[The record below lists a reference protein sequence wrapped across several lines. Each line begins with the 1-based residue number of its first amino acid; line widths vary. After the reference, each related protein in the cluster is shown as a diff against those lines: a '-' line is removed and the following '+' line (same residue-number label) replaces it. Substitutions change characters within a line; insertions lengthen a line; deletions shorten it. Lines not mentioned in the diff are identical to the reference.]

1 MSKAQQLAEEYAAQ
15 LTLHLCGSSESILLS
30 AYDLGRA
37 AVADGLNVLELVNVH
52 HEALRIV
59 IDGEWLTGGA
69 DRLDRAA
76 AFFAETL
83 SPFEMMLRGYRESN
97 ANLIATNEKLKE
109 AKLKA
114 ETANRELEA
123 FSYSVAH
130 DLRAPLRSVDGF
142 SQMLLEDYADKVDA
156 EGRRYLTRV
165 RSCAQQMAQMI
176 DDLLSLSRVT
186 SSDIRREP
194 IDISA
199 IAREMAARLQEGEP
213 DRQVEFIIADGL
225 SVSGDRGLL
234 TIALQN
240 LIGNAW
246 KYSGR
251 REQSQI
257 EIGQSTVGGCDAIFV
272 RDNGAGFDMAH
283 ASRLFGTFQRLH
295 KASEFEGT
303 GVGLATVQRIVQR
316 HGGHIWAEA
325 EVDRGATFFFTLD
338 GVPRLESRTQ
348 VAA

>member
-1 MSKAQQLAEEYAAQ
+1 MSTAQKLAEEYAAQ
-15 LTLHLCGSSESILLS
+15 LTSHLSGSSESILLS
-30 AYDLGRA
+30 AYDLGRG
-37 AVADGLNVLELVNVH
+37 AVAEGLSVLELVNVH

-59 IDGEWLTGGA
+59 IDGEWLSGGA

-109 AKLKA
+109 EKIKA

-142 SQMLLEDYADKVDA
+142 SQALLEDYADKVDE

-176 DDLLSLSRVT
+176 DDLLALSRVT
-186 SSDIRREP
+186 RTEIRREP
-194 IDISA
+194 VDIGA
-199 IAREMAARLQEGEP
+199 IAREIAARLRESQPE
-213 DRQVEFIIADGL
+213 RRVEFIIPDAL
-225 SVSGDRGLL
+225 SVRGDRGLL
-234 TIALQN
+234 TIALEN
-240 LIGNAW
+240 LLGNAW
-246 KYSGR
+246 KYSGK
-251 REQSQI
+251 RELTRI
-257 EIGQSTVGGCDAIFV
+257 EIGTSAPDNRTIFV

-283 ASRLFGTFQRLH
+283 ASKLFGTFQRLH

-316 HGGHIWAEA
+316 HGGQIWAEA
-325 EVDRGATFFFTLD
+325 EVDRGATFYFTLD
-338 GVPRLESRTQ
+338 VGHVRK
-348 VAA
+348 AA

>member
-1 MSKAQQLAEEYAAQ
+1 MSTAQKLAEEYAAQ
-15 LTLHLCGSSESILLS
+15 LTSHLSGSSESILLS
-30 AYDLGRA
+30 AYDLGRG
-37 AVADGLNVLELVNVH
+37 AVAEGLSVLELVNVH

-59 IDGEWLTGGA
+59 IDGEWLSGGA

-109 AKLKA
+109 EKIKA

-130 DLRAPLRSVDGF
+130 DLRAPLRSVDGV
-142 SQMLLEDYADKVDA
+142 SQALLEDYADKVDE

-176 DDLLSLSRVT
+176 DDLLALSRVT
-186 SSDIRREP
+186 RTEIRREP
-194 IDISA
+194 VDIGA
-199 IAREMAARLQEGEP
+199 IAREIAARLRESQPERRVELIVP
-213 DRQVEFIIADGL
+213 DAL
-225 SVSGDRGLL
+225 SVRGDRGLL
-234 TIALQN
+234 AIPLEIARQCLEVFRQ
-240 LIGNAW
+240 A
-246 KYSGR
+246 R
-251 REQSQI
+251 VDVI
-257 EIGQSTVGGCDAIFV
+257 EIGTSAPDNRTIFV

-283 ASRLFGTFQRLH
+283 ASKLFGTFQRLH

-316 HGGHIWAEA
+316 QGGHIWAEA
-325 EVDRGATFFFTLD
+325 EVDRGATFYFTLD
-338 GVPRLESRTQ
+338 VGHVRK
-348 VAA
+348 AA